1 MSARKRLL
9 ARLRHKVCI
18 LVSIPFVNFMNRG
31 AYFILFL
38 FILFSCQQ
46 NPSSDEISEAI
57 PGLLTEADQDA
68 VLKATYESNDYR
80 PIWVQAGG
88 LNSGGEDFLEGLEEI
103 VSDGLAKED
112 YWREEQQALV
122 EQVKVSKDPTL
133 HARLDIALSQA
144 FLRLASDLNRGKVDP
159 SAMDIE
165 WEMAR
170 KEPTVNYQELL
181 LDLGGGASFE
191 KILAELRPDHDL
203 YSELRNLYQSL
214 TETPLEESVPIVSV
228 DEKVEKD
235 DQHEAIPAIRKKL
248 MILKDLEEMPDE
260 GSQVYDQ
267 QLFEA
272 VKRFQRRH
280 GLIDDGVIGADFFE
294 AINYTYQDLLTKVQ
308 VNMERLRWMPDSLDN
323 DRNKVIVNIP
333 DFHLFYVQ
341 NGDTV
346 LTSRVVVGQEY
357 RQTPVFQAE
366 MTYLAFSPTWTLPET
381 ILWEDAIPAIQ
392 KDRSYLANNNM
403 KVLDHQGNEVNPRK
417 INWGQLKGKE
427 DFPYIIRQSP
437 GSDNPLGKVKFM
449 FPNEHSIYIHDSPAK
464 YLFTQDDRTFSSGCI
479 RMEKP
484 QEFAAMLLEDADWD
498 EEMLAEAMNQP
509 EEKTVN
515 LKESQQV
522 WLLYLTVWSKN
533 GNIEVR
539 EDVYGMDKVL
549 AEALS
554 LPVSDHFL

>member
-1 MSARKRLL
+1 
-9 ARLRHKVCI
+9 
-18 LVSIPFVNFMNRG
+18 MNRG
-31 AYFILFL
+31 VYFILFL

-46 NPSSDEISEAI
+46 TPSGEEISESI
-57 PGLLTEADQDA
+57 PALLANADSDGDLESA
-68 VLKATYESNDYR
+68 YESNDYR
-80 PIWVQAGG
+80 PIWVKAGG
-88 LNSGGEDFLEGLEEI
+88 LNSGGENFLEGLEEI

-112 YWREEQQALV
+112 YWREEQHELL
-122 EQVKVSKDPTL
+122 EQVKASKDPAL
-133 HARLDIALSQA
+133 HAQLDVALSQA
-144 FLRLASDLNRGKVDP
+144 FLRMASDLNRGKVDP
-159 SAMDIE
+159 AAMDIE

-170 KEPTVNYQELL
+170 KEPTVDYQELL
-181 LDLGGGASFE
+181 LDLGGGGSFE
-191 KILAELRPDHDL
+191 KVLEELRPAHDL
-203 YSELRNLYQSL
+203 YADLRNLFQTL
-214 TETPLEESVPIVSV
+214 KENPLEESEFIAALEGKI
-228 DEKVEKD
+228 EKG
-235 DQHEAIPAIRKKL
+235 DQHEAITAIRKKL
-248 MILKDLEEMPDE
+248 FILKDLEQMPDE
-260 GSQVYDQ
+260 GSQVYDE

-272 VKRFQRRH
+272 VQRFQQRH
-280 GLIDDGVIGADFFE
+280 GLIDDGVIGADFVK

-323 DRNKVIVNIP
+323 DRDKVIVNIP

-341 NGDTV
+341 NEDTV

-392 KDRSYLANNNM
+392 KDLSYLAKNNM
-403 KVLDHQGNEVNPRK
+403 KVLDYQGNEVNPRK
-417 INWGQLKGKE
+417 INWDQLKGKE

-437 GSDNPLGKVKFM
+437 GSNNPLGRVKFM
-449 FPNEHSIYIHDSPAK
+449 FPNEHSIYIHDSPAQ
-464 YLFTQDDRTFSSGCI
+464 YLFSRDDRTFSSGCI

-522 WLLYLTVWSKN
+522 WLLYLTVWSEN
-533 GNIEVR
+533 GNIELR
-539 EDVYGMDKVL
+539 EDVYGMDRAL

-554 LPVSDHFL
+554 LPASDHFL